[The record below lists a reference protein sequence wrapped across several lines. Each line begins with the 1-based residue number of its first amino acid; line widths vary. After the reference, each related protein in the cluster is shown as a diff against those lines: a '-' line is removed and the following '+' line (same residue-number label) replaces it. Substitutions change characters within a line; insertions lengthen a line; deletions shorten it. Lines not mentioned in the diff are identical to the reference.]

1 MGSEAKGP
9 GSSRSF
15 GGQPFGGGTDRS
27 TEAEERRT
35 VGAV

>member
-15 GGQPFGGGTDRS
+15 GGQRFGGGTDRS
-27 TEAEERRT
+27 TEAEE
-35 VGAV
+35 VEVV

>member
-15 GGQPFGGGTDRS
+15 GGQPLGGGTDRW
-27 TEAEERRT
+27 TEAEE
-35 VGAV
+35 VEVV